1 MILGLSTGNKGIAMK
16 KKKKKLKSPLPLED
30 WERSSREVE
39 YGPMQP
45 ENSSGSYELD
55 NQNKTS

>member
-1 MILGLSTGNKGIAMK
+1 MILGLSTSNKGIAMK
-16 KKKKKLKSPLPLED
+16 KQKKRLKNPLPPED

-39 YGPMQP
+39 YGPMQL